1 MDGNEIFFNDHARL
15 NSFAGLYPEKHQKAT
30 VSYRLE
36 TNENLMKVGLA
47 KEISTYSWNTLFLF
61 SPACVQAGS
70 LRKRKNERAK

>member
-1 MDGNEIFFNDHARL
+1 MHRFSKKKETEISTENSSYGNKMDGNEIFFNDHARL

-47 KEISTYSWNTLFLF
+47 KEISTYS
-61 SPACVQAGS
+61 
-70 LRKRKNERAK
+70 

>member
-47 KEISTYSWNTLFLF
+47 KEISTYS
-61 SPACVQAGS
+61 
-70 LRKRKNERAK
+70 